1 MRTALLIVSLALST
15 ALGASEAEET
25 AFFETH
31 VRPIL
36 HERCQEC
43 HSATKKIKGGLSL
56 DTRDAWQKGG
66 DSGAVI
72 VAGKPQESLLL
83 TAVSWRDPDLQ
94 MPPKKKLSERE
105 VQVLTEWV
113 RRGAHDPR
121 VAQAVTEASAPTAKK
136 SSPMS
141 VEVGRTFWAYAPLKP
156 MPVPTVVDA
165 AWPRGEI
172 DRFVLAGLEA
182 HGLRPVADAES
193 TDLVRRLTYVLTGL
207 PPSVEQLDRF
217 IAEPDRARAVD
228 HLTTELLAS
237 PAFAERWASHWLDIT
252 RFAESSGGG
261 RTLLFKDAW
270 RFRDYVVQAFAEN
283 RPLDQMIRE
292 HLAGDLLPAASPQ
305 ERARN
310 LTATG
315 FLALGPTIY
324 EEQDKQRLRF
334 DVIDEQLDTI
344 GKAFLGQ
351 TIGCA
356 RCHDHKFD
364 PILQRDYYA
373 LAGIFASTRTL
384 SNYTDNVVRW
394 IDATLPLPRAEEQR
408 FAEAEAK
415 IDVAQKRLKAAKNE
429 LAKLKD
435 VASGLA
441 KKTNQPIPLSDLGG
455 IVIDDAQAQVNGY
468 WKHSTHSPHF
478 FGVGYL
484 TDDGKDKG
492 AKSLTFTPRLPA
504 SGRYEVRL
512 AYPALAGR
520 ATNVPVHIF
529 HAMGDVTVQ
538 VDQTKQPD
546 IEGRFVSLGTFQFEQ
561 DGDSYVIVSTEETNG
576 YVTADLVQFLPVG
589 GRTQTVAATAPATS
603 TSDPQGASALRSEIS
618 GLEKQLAELMPVR
631 DSRPLTMSVR
641 EEDTIGDTHIRIRGE
656 VRQKAALVPRGFLSV
671 ITQGPVALPATQ
683 SGRREL
689 ADWIVGADNPL
700 TARVMVNRVWSW
712 LIGQGLVRTVDTFGA
727 TGETPSHPDLLDH
740 LAQRFQREGWNMQ
753 TLIREIIRS
762 RTWQLAVG
770 QAPSDPDNRR
780 LSHANRRRLDAEQI
794 RDSLLVVSGALD
806 RTVGGPNIRGANA
819 ADSESAAASAVEFA
833 YQFTDVRRSLYTPAF
848 RNNRLEL
855 FATFDF
861 GDINSTQGQRHT
873 STVAPQALYFMNH
886 PFVLEQARLAAEKA
900 MAIPGTQDE
909 RLTRV
914 FRLCLGRP
922 PLAAEKTAC
931 VQMLTETG
939 VSPEAWAMI
948 HQTLFGS
955 VAFRYLN

>member
-1 MRTALLIVSLALST
+1 MRTARLLLLCLPLVLNAVE
-15 ALGASEAEET
+15 SEV

-36 HERCQEC
+36 HERCFEC
-43 HSATKKIKGGLSL
+43 HSTTKKVKGGLAL
-56 DTRDAWQKGG
+56 DTREDWMKGG
-66 DSGAVI
+66 DAGPAI
-72 VAGKPQESLLL
+72 VPGKPEESLLL
-83 TAVSWRDPDLQ
+83 KAVSWADLDLQ

-105 VQVLTEWV
+105 LNVLTAWV

-121 VAQAVTEASAPTAKK
+121 AGVQAAAHK
-136 SSPMS
+136 SSALS
-141 VEVGRTFWAYAPLKP
+141 IEAGRTFWAYAPLTP
-156 MPVPTVVDA
+156 PAPPVVKNS
-165 AWPRGEI
+165 AWVRNDI
-172 DRFVLAGLEA
+172 DRFVLANLESR
-182 HGLRPVADAES
+182 GMQPVADAAPV
-193 TDLVRRLTYVLTGL
+193 DLVRRLVFVLTGL
-207 PPSVEQLDRF
+207 PPTPEQIDRF
-217 IAEPDRARAVD
+217 VAASDRARAVD
-228 HLTTELLAS
+228 DLADELMGT
-237 PAFAERWASHWLDIT
+237 PAFAERWAGHWLDIT

-270 RFRDYVVQAFAEN
+270 RFRDYVVQALAEN
-283 RPLDQMIRE
+283 RPLDRMIRE
-292 HLAGDLLPAASPQ
+292 HLAGDLLPAASPE

-384 SNYTDNVVRW
+384 SNYSDNVVRW
-394 IDATLPLPRAEEQR
+394 IDATLPLPPAEEQR
-408 FAEAEAK
+408 FADVEAR
-415 IDVAQKRLKAAKNE
+415 IDAAQKRLKEAKNE

-441 KKTNQPIPLSDLGG
+441 KRTNQPIPLSELGG

-529 HAMGDVTVQ
+529 HAMGDVTVK

-561 DGDSYVIVSTEETNG
+561 DGDSYVIISTEGTNG

-589 GRTQTVAATAPATS
+589 AGTQAVATTAPGVPAAE
-603 TSDPQGASALRSEIS
+603 PQGAGALRVEIS
-618 GLEKQLAELMPVR
+618 ALEKQITELTPVR
-631 DSRPLTMSVR
+631 DSRPLAMSVR
-641 EEDTIGDTHIRIRGE
+641 EEDAIADTHIRVRGE
-656 VRQKAALVPRGFLSV
+656 VHQKAALVQRGFLSV
-671 ITQGPVALPATQ
+671 LSRGTAALPSKQ
-683 SGRREL
+683 SGRKEL
-689 ADWIVGADNPL
+689 ADWLVGIDNPL
-700 TARVMVNRVWSW
+700 TARVLVNRVWTW
-712 LIGQGLVRTVDTFGA
+712 VVGQGLVRTVDNFGT
-727 TGETPSHPDLLDH
+727 TGEKPSHQELLDH
-740 LAQRFQREGWNMQ
+740 LAQRFQREGWDLRK
-753 TLIREIIRS
+753 LIREIIRS
-762 RTWQLAVG
+762 RTWQLAV
-770 QAPSDPDNRR
+770 ATAANDPDNRC

-794 RDSLLVVSGALD
+794 RDAMLFVSGALD

-819 ADSESAAASAVEFA
+819 AASESAAASAVEFG

-855 FATFDF
+855 FALFDF
-861 GDINSTQGQRHT
+861 GDINSSQGQRHT
-873 STVAPQALYFMNH
+873 STVAPQALYFLNH
-886 PFVLEQARLAAEKA
+886 PFVLEQARLAAQHA
-900 MAIPGTQDE
+900 LTLPGTQDE
-909 RLTRV
+909 RLVQV
-914 FRLCLGRP
+914 FRRSLGRP
-922 PLAAEKTAC
+922 PLAAERTAC
-931 VQMLTETG
+931 LHLLGETAG
-939 VSPEAWAMI
+939 SPEAWAMI

>member
-1 MRTALLIVSLALST
+1 MRTALLIVSLALSA
-15 ALGASEAEET
+15 ALGASEVEET
-25 AFFETH
+25 AFFETN

-36 HERCQEC
+36 NERCQEC

-72 VAGKPQESLLL
+72 VPGKPQESLLL

-105 VQVLTEWV
+105 QQVLTEWV

-121 VAQAVTEASAPTAKK
+121 VAQAVTDASAPAAKK
-136 SSPMS
+136 SSAMS
-141 VEVGRTFWAYAPLKP
+141 VEAGRTFWAYAPLKP
-156 MPVPTVVDA
+156 MPVPRVADA
-165 AWPRGEI
+165 SWPRGDI

-193 TDLVRRLTYVLTGL
+193 ADLVRRLTYVLTGL
-207 PPSVEQLDRF
+207 PPSMEQLDQF
-217 IAEPDRARAVD
+217 IATSDRARAVD
-228 HLTTELLAS
+228 QLTTQLLAS

-292 HLAGDLLPAASPQ
+292 HLAGDLLSAASPQ

-310 LTATG
+310 LVATG

-364 PILQRDYYA
+364 PILHRDYYA

-394 IDATLPLPRAEEQR
+394 IDATLPCDPAEEKR
-408 FAEAEAK
+408 FAEAEVQLDA
-415 IDVAQKRLKAAKNE
+415 AQQRLKAAKNE

-435 VASGLA
+435 VASGLS
-441 KKTNQPIPLSDLGG
+441 KKTDQPIPLSELTGV
-455 IVIDDAQAQVNGY
+455 VIDDDQAQINGY
-468 WKHSTHSPHF
+468 WKKSTHSPHF
-478 FGVGYL
+478 FGVGYR

-529 HAMGDVTVQ
+529 HAMGDVTVH

-561 DGDSYVIVSTEETNG
+561 DGDSYVIVSTEGTNG
-576 YVTADLVQFLPVG
+576 FVTADLVQFLPVG
-589 GRTQTVAATAPATS
+589 ASTAAATAPATP
-603 TSDPQGASALRSEIS
+603 TADPQGASALREEIS
-618 GLEKQLAELMPVR
+618 GLEKRIVELTQIKDRRPV
-631 DSRPLTMSVR
+631 TMSVR
-641 EEDTIGDTHIRIRGE
+641 EEDTIGDTNIRIRGE

-671 ITQGPVALPATQ
+671 ISQGTVSLPATQ

-712 LIGQGLVRTVDTFGA
+712 LVGQGLVRTVDTFGA
-727 TGETPSHPDLLDH
+727 TGETPSHPELLDH

-770 QAPSDPDNRR
+770 QAPDDPDNRR

-819 ADSESAAASAVEFA
+819 AASESAAASAVEFG

-886 PFVLEQARLAAEKA
+886 PFVLEQARLAAQQA
-900 MAIPGTQDE
+900 LAIPGTQDE

-922 PLAAEKTAC
+922 PLAAEKAAC
-931 VQMLTETG
+931 VQMLTEAG
-939 VSPEAWAMI
+939 ASSEAWAMI
-948 HQTLFGS
+948 QQTLFGS